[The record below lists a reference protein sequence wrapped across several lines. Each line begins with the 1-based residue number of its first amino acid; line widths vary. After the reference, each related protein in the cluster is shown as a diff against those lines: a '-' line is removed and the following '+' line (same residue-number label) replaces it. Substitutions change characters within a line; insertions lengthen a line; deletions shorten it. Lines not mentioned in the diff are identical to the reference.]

1 MGNNPASSECQ
12 KHVKEVVQ
20 GCEGVAQMKDVI
32 LVHGID
38 LNHEARLQGVLHR
51 LKGTGLTL
59 REEKCELGMKTPQLL
74 V

>member
-1 MGNNPASSECQ
+1 MKKKILGSTL
-12 KHVKEVVQ
+12 Q

-32 LVHGID
+32 LVHGTD

-51 LKGTGLTL
+51 LKDTGLTL
-59 REEKCELGMKTPQLL
+59 REEKCELGMKTSQLL